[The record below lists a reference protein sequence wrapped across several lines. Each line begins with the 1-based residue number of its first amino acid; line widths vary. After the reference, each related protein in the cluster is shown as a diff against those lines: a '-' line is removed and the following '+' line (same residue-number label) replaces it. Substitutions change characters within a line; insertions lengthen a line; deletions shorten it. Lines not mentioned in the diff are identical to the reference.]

1 MAPGAVVRLGQIAK
15 AATAT
20 ETHDYGVG
28 AFLLAGSE
36 RANLVKWALLLQTGG
51 RGVESLIIASAIQR
65 IRSFLIEMCGM
76 KVKPWATA
84 EETLAALHTTLVA
97 RHGCS
102 IFWASLRGLLETLA
116 RDLKA
121 RETASPGALVDNELL
136 DSERYATLLD
146 EIRAVLACQS
156 AEPATFRRLA
166 SALSAPALGLL
177 LFLGGAASVGCSSA
191 GLRQAQ
197 DASPPAVVDAT
208 VVPPEASPDGP
219 VFVTFPDAQ
228 TAPVVADATVAQP
241 EANRDL
247 TPPDLTIPDAG
258 PATDVTMAPSQSDGA
273 TVTIKDIMD
282 SCNISAQAQQP
293 ILACLAR
300 LGGSWAEGFAG
311 ANCSFVYSQLSCLA
325 ESQLCGGFDLIEPSS
340 GTTLDPNTPW
350 ICHPVLLYIGVRFV

>member
-1 MAPGAVVRLGQIAK
+1 
-15 AATAT
+15 
-20 ETHDYGVG
+20 
-28 AFLLAGSE
+28 
-36 RANLVKWALLLQTGG
+36 
-51 RGVESLIIASAIQR
+51 VESLIIPSAIQR

-76 KVKPWATA
+76 KVKPWATT
-84 EETLAALHTTLVA
+84 EETLAALHATLVA

-121 RETASPGALVDNELL
+121 RLAASPGALVDNELL

-146 EIRAVLACQS
+146 EIRSVLAS
-156 AEPATFRRLA
+156 LSTRPASFRRLA

-177 LFLGGAASVGCSSA
+177 LFLGGAASVGCSSS

-197 DASPPAVVDAT
+197 DAGPPAVVDAT

-219 VFVTFPDAQ
+219 IFVTLPDAQ
-228 TAPVVADATVAQP
+228 TAPLVADATVAQP

-247 TPPDLTIPDAG
+247 PMTSPDASS
-258 PATDVTMAPSQSDGA
+258 ATEVAIALSQSDGA
-273 TVTIKDIMD
+273 TVTIQDIMD
-282 SCNISAQAQQP
+282 SCNISAEAQQP

-311 ANCSFVYSQLSCLA
+311 ANCSFVYRQLSCLA
-325 ESQLCGGFDLIEPSS
+325 ESMICGGRNEIAPSS

-350 ICHPVLLYIGVRFV
+350 ICQHIPLYIGVRFV